1 MCGTGLD
8 GMPRDDDEDGEEEKE
23 EEQEQEEKEKNGEKE
38 EQHWGERRVQSMHLN
53 LVIPIYSYQNGKI

>member
-23 EEQEQEEKEKNGEKE
+23 EEQEQEEKEKKGEKK
-38 EQHWGERRVQSMHLN
+38 EQHWGERRVQSMHL
-53 LVIPIYSYQNGKI
+53 ITI